1 MLQVVF
7 DTNVYISAFITRG
20 GRAHQAF
27 MRAVD
32 GQAACSTSIAILTET
47 GKKLREKFFWEDD
60 KIIAAL
66 KLISTVASVVKP
78 ESKLA
83 ILKDDPDNRILE
95 CAQKAAAD
103 IIVTGDHHL
112 LELKNFE
119 GIKIIT
125 IAEFL
130 SDSQKS

>member
-1 MLQVVF
+1 MLKAVF

-20 GRAHQAF
+20 GRAQQAF
-27 MRAVD
+27 MRAVN
-32 GQAACSTSIAILTET
+32 GQAACYTSIPILTEA
-47 GKKLREKFFWEDD
+47 GKKLREKFLWEDD
-60 KIIAAL
+60 KIITAL

-95 CAQKAAAD
+95 CAQKAVAD

-112 LELKNFE
+112 LQLKNFE

-130 SDSQKS
+130 NDSPKL

>member
-1 MLQVVF
+1 MLKVVF
-7 DTNVYISAFITRG
+7 DTNVYISAFITRD

-32 GQAACSTSIAILTET
+32 GQAACFTSIPILTET
-47 GKKLREKFFWEDD
+47 GKKLREKFLWEDD

-66 KLISTVASVVKP
+66 KLISAVASVVKP

-103 IIVTGDHHL
+103 SIVTGDHHL
-112 LELKNFE
+112 LQLKNFKRT
-119 GIKIIT
+119 KIIT

-130 SDSQKS
+130 NDRPNA

>member
-1 MLQVVF
+1 MRKAVF

-32 GQAACSTSIAILTET
+32 GQAACYTSISILTET

-78 ESKLA
+78 ELKLH

-95 CAQKAAAD
+95 CAQKAGAD

-112 LELKNFE
+112 LQLKNFE
-119 GIKIIT
+119 RTKIIT

-130 SDSQKS
+130 NDSPNS

>member
-1 MLQVVF
+1 MLKVVF
-7 DTNVYISAFITRG
+7 DTNVYISAFITRD

-32 GQAACSTSIAILTET
+32 GQAACFTSIPILTET
-47 GKKLREKFFWEDD
+47 GKKLREKFLWEDD

-66 KLISTVASVVKP
+66 KLISAVASVVKP

-103 IIVTGDHHL
+103 SIVTGDHHL
-112 LELKNFE
+112 LQLKNFE
-119 GIKIIT
+119 RTKIIT

-130 SDSQKS
+130 NDRPNA